1 MIKKRPN
8 TATYASFALALG
20 VCCAVG
26 SYSQGLVSALP
37 AEPPSSLFST
47 RLDDSGVEAFAQ
59 GFWEAS
65 VLSTGSF
72 STGAADSGFNAV
84 PFLFTQTPDLYVFL
98 RFRQEWLFEA
108 YVTQNLAESKF
119 TLAFESAGSGFV
131 RSARLGNSGITMPV
145 YPFMAFGTVPG
156 SFGATINAYDED
168 RAIAIDAML
177 RWDGLQWKTR
187 TFFGSA
193 EAREDSL
200 TPGENLRGRRFVLPG
215 APIVNL
221 ELVDTPLDGVRR
233 ILRSDEYSI
242 SLATGVVLLA
252 AEPAGTLE
260 AAYRTADGMQRT
272 ETLYE
277 YRINDSGVAVRQDN
291 PLEARNL
298 YALPDTTE
306 ARQLFIRNLATGTTD
321 TRFSVSRVASGLI
334 QVVRDD
340 AAPDPDEPFYMK
352 PFLEFTPW
360 SYAESNGEDQEFAA
374 GEGFAIIARVVES
387 IDTIVLDS
395 GTVAG
400 TVSVYRDGVASAS
413 FSYDGQARTLILSPP
428 PRSGEQVQ
436 VRYAVES
443 TDRSDGAL
451 AFGFGSRFPWLGLE
465 WATAIGGRW
474 PLFGQGWDE
483 GGELKSAWTGIS
495 AGLSKK
501 TDTISF
507 NLEAMARY
515 LRAGSS
521 GLYRIAGMED
531 GTSYDVLIP
540 FRAVEG
546 DTAGVLASVSEEE
559 GPGAESTFSDLLAI
573 LHPAPAVNRVLV
585 LAVDTAAA
593 GPRGAETRF
602 VRYVDP
608 VPLSSYQKLS
618 FFVKVEDVAT
628 GATLELRVGDGEGN
642 GEFDGARVPIPLDS
656 LGSGWRKVVL
666 DLRPAGEVRVYAG
679 DGSDVAVSRTTGS
692 VSMTGSAGLVEL
704 FVTGLTGGSVLIDEI
719 LLEEASDGFSGLAQ
733 ASFSAGDNAKKSGP
747 YLAAT
752 ASGVVDAA
760 SAAAAN
766 LEAGWVARFAKLSVR
781 WTPSVDTETASYG
794 LGYVVALPDRA
805 APTRMVDQF
814 SRDVEQGR
822 YARSLEAAFAAGGL
836 SVLGKTSSTEE
847 ASLFRQSWAATT
859 GWRDLVSV
867 SAAAGLDAS
876 GTIVS
881 DLDFIDSWTESWS
894 LMVPGY
900 GESATARS
908 LELSANALGSRLR
921 AMAKR
926 SMDQA
931 GMAQNTAEARVSV
944 PLKLGQLSVEPYY
957 VRTSSVESASTAS
970 TFEADLAEFASVA
983 ATARGLWSVIPVVE
997 FWTDDAFTTFNG
1009 FSVGAVAADH
1019 RAELGLGLRRPIG
1032 YGLLDLFVP
1041 SAASAG
1047 LSRSMA
1053 MSDDTTVESGI
1064 LSVSLSGGAAN
1075 VFAAT
1080 GAKPLLPLISFDEYS
1095 HKTSVSFSYFPS
1107 DGAILPSLTSNV
1119 AVSMEGLSGSVFAL
1133 TSNLAYART
1142 RNAEPWSEA
1151 LGLAVSTRP
1160 RRTWLGDL
1168 ADLALEA
1175 RNGAKAEKSAG
1186 DTAEP
1191 VIAAEKTWVSA
1202 WFEAIIAD
1210 PLSLRDSFGLE
1221 GSLGRAAANA
1231 APLVARTKFDYKTK
1245 VVAGGSLTFGVGA
1258 GLWQSLSLDDDS
1270 AIWGFGYTLSVE
1282 AKVVF

>member
-1 MIKKRPN
+1 MIKKRPS

-20 VCCAVG
+20 VCCAVS
-26 SYSQGLVSALP
+26 SYSQGLVPALP

-47 RLDDSGVEAFAQ
+47 RIGDSGVEAFAQ

-108 YVTQNLAESKF
+108 YVTQNLSESRF
-119 TLAFESAGSGFV
+119 TLAFESDGNDFV
-131 RSARLGNSGITMPV
+131 RSARLGNAGITMPA

-168 RAIAIDAML
+168 RNIAIDAML

-200 TPGENLRGRRFVLPG
+200 APGENLRGRRFVLPG

-221 ELVDTPLDGVRR
+221 ELADTPLAGVRR
-233 ILRSDEYSI
+233 ILRSDEYSV

-260 AAYRTADGMQRT
+260 AAYRTAAGIDHA

-277 YRINDSGVAVRQDN
+277 YRINASGVAVRKDN

-306 ARQLFIRNLATGTTD
+306 ARQLFVRNLATGTTD
-321 TRFSVSRVASGLI
+321 ARFSVSRVASGLI

-340 AAPDPDEPFYMK
+340 AAPDPAAVEYMK
-352 PFLEFTPW
+352 PFYYFTPW
-360 SYAESNGEDQEFAA
+360 SYDASNGDDPEYAS

-387 IDTIVLDS
+387 MDTIVLDS
-395 GTVAG
+395 GAVAG
-400 TVSVYRDGVASAS
+400 TVSVYRDGVASTS
-413 FSYDGQARTLILSPP
+413 FSYDGLAHTLILLPP

-451 AFGFGSRFPWLGLE
+451 AFGFGSRFPWIGLD
-465 WATAIGGRW
+465 WAMAIGGRL

-483 GGELKSAWTGIS
+483 GGEVKSAWTGIS
-495 AGLSKK
+495 AGVSKK

-546 DTAGVLASVSEEE
+546 DTEGIAASVSVED

-573 LHPAPAVNRVLV
+573 LHPAPAVNRVLLISAGV
-585 LAVDTAAA
+585 LATGTA
-593 GPRGAETRF
+593 TRL

-642 GEFDGARVPIPLDS
+642 GEFNGARVSVPLDG
-656 LGSGWRKVVL
+656 LGPGWRKVVL

-679 DGSDVAVSRTTGS
+679 DGSAVPVAGTTGS
-692 VSMTGSAGLVEL
+692 VSLSGSAGLVEL
-704 FVTGLTGGSVLIDEI
+704 FVTGLTEGSILIDEI
-719 LLEEASDGFSGLAQ
+719 LLEESSDGFSGLAQ
-733 ASFSAGDNAKKSGP
+733 ASFSAGDNAKKSGL
-747 YLAAT
+747 YLVAT
-752 ASGVVDAA
+752 ASGVVEAA
-760 SAAAAN
+760 SAVAAN
-766 LEAGWVARFAKLSVR
+766 LEAGWAARFAKLSVN
-781 WTPSVDTETASYG
+781 WTPAIDAETVSYG

-814 SRDVEQGR
+814 SRDVERGR
-822 YARSLEAAFAAGGL
+822 FARSLEAAFAAGGL
-836 SVLGKTSSTEE
+836 SALGKTSSTGE

-881 DLDFIDSWTESWS
+881 DLDFIDSWSESWMFMLPES
-894 LMVPGY
+894 
-900 GESATARS
+900 EASATSRR
-908 LELSANALGSRLR
+908 LELTAGALGSRLTAVAR
-921 AMAKR
+921 R
-926 SMDQA
+926 SWDQSLVSLDS
-931 GMAQNTAEARVSV
+931 AQARLSL
-944 PLKLGQLSVEPYY
+944 PLKLGLLSFEPYY
-957 VRTSSVESASTAS
+957 TRASTVSFPSVAAS
-970 TFEADLAEFASVA
+970 FEADFAEFSSSAAGAASLWSALPLAEFWSGPPLASFDEFSDGAIA
-983 ATARGLWSVIPVVE
+983 AG
-997 FWTDDAFTTFNG
+997 
-1009 FSVGAVAADH
+1009 H
-1019 RAELGLGLRRPIG
+1019 RAELGFALRRPIG
-1032 YGLLDLFVP
+1032 YGILDLFVP
-1041 SAASAG
+1041 STATAG
-1047 LSRSMA
+1047 FARL
-1053 MSDDTTVESGI
+1053 MSKRDNTVVESGE
-1064 LSVSLSGGAAN
+1064 LSLVISGGAAN
-1075 VFAAT
+1075 VFAAS
-1080 GAKPLLPLISFDEYS
+1080 GARPLLPRVSFDEYS
-1095 HKTSVSFSYFPS
+1095 HKTSVLFSYYPS
-1107 DGAILPSLTSNV
+1107 DGAMLPSITSNS
-1119 AVSMEGLSGSVFAL
+1119 AVSFEGIAGSVFAL

-1142 RNAEPWSEA
+1142 RSTQPWSEA
-1151 LGLAVSTRP
+1151 LSLALTTRP
-1160 RRTWLGDL
+1160 LRTWLGDL
-1168 ADLALEA
+1168 AALALKA
-1175 RNGAKAEKSAG
+1175 RNDGKADSGAEQESA
-1186 DTAEP
+1186 P
-1191 VIAAEKTWVSA
+1191 EKTWVSA
-1202 WFEAIIAD
+1202 WFDAIIAD

-1221 GSLGRAAANA
+1221 GSLSKAATNA
-1231 APLVARTKFDYKTK
+1231 APLVVRAKFDYNTK
-1245 VVAGGSLTFGVGA
+1245 VIAGGSLTLGGGA
-1258 GLWQSLSLDDDS
+1258 GLWQSLSLGADS
-1270 AIWGFGYTLSVE
+1270 TVWGFGYTISVE